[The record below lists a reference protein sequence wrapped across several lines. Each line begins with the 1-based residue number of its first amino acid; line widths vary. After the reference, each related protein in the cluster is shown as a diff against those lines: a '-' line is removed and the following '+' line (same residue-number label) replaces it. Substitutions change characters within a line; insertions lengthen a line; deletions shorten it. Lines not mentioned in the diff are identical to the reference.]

1 MLNPSKDLLNWKDV
15 TRAKLQNLIMND
27 ESSRSINPIQNPIKT
42 SGTMGFHEHGPK
54 TFNKGIS
61 VNQQQN
67 NVNGLVV
74 PETFRWTKI
83 NNGILHTMC
92 NMDLK
97 EDN

>member
-1 MLNPSKDLLNWKDV
+1 
-15 TRAKLQNLIMND
+15 
-27 ESSRSINPIQNPIKT
+27 
-42 SGTMGFHEHGPK
+42 
-54 TFNKGIS
+54 